1 MYGIICSFAKLLTYK
16 ILDMK
21 KLLFLL
27 VIAFPLVFTSCSKD
41 DENNNDNELKFIQIK
56 VTSADTPTPNGN
68 VYLFKVSGYNVND
81 DYPLFWSYGNLAYTP
96 TLSYK
101 YNGEESAMLPVSEY
115 GSKYKGDLLLS
126 EKDGYSVHSIYW
138 YNLSSLYGTPQIGD
152 EYLIFVTLRNGTYA
166 KASKRFIITKNSL
179 ITVKLPTCK
188 DKSKFVDG
196 EWTIS
201 DYSSN

>member
-1 MYGIICSFAKLLTYK
+1 
-16 ILDMK
+16 MK
-21 KLLFLL
+21 KILFLL
-27 VIAFPLVFTSCSKD
+27 ATLPMIVFTACSSD
-41 DENNNDNELKFIQIK
+41 DDDNKDNELKYIQIK
-56 VTSADTPTPNGN
+56 VTSEDTPTPNGN
-68 VYLFKVSGYNVND
+68 VYLFKINGYNLDND
-81 DYPLFWSYGNLAYTP
+81 HPRFWDYGKLAYTP

-101 YNGEESAMLPVSEY
+101 YNGEQSAMLPVSEY

-138 YNLSSLYGTPQIGD
+138 SNLSSLYGTPKIGD

-188 DKSKFVDG
+188 DKSEFVDG

-201 DYSSN
+201 DYK